1 MGRSEWRAL
10 AILDW
15 EALTDKVT
23 CEERSQER
31 VRIWGREKGQLAQCP
46 WDSSVL
52 CQFQEQCRGHC
63 GWSVV
68 QRRELQRVYLDR
80 ARNCVIQALWWL

>member
-1 MGRSEWRAL
+1 MGRAEWKAL

-23 CEERSQER
+23 CEQTFQES
-31 VRIWGREKGQLAQCP
+31 VKIWGREKGQLVQHP
-46 WDSSVL
+46 WDSGVL
-52 CQFQEQCRGHC
+52 CQFQKQYKGHC

-68 QRRELQRVYLDR
+68 QRRELQSVCLDR
-80 ARNCVIQALWWL
+80 ARDWVIQALW